1 MMRVCSNKSKK
12 VALCLCVLFGLA
24 GIHDF
29 YLGKWGKG
37 FLKLITFNIFGIGW
51 IIDMVKIA
59 TDSYADFAGLPVV
72 K

>member
-1 MMRVCSNKSKK
+1 MMKVCSKK
-12 VALCLCVLFGLA
+12 MRVLFGLDE
-24 GIHDF
+24 IHDF
-29 YLGKWGKG
+29 YLGKWGKD
-37 FLKLITFNIFGIGW
+37 FLRLITLNIFEIGW

>member
-1 MMRVCSNKSKK
+1 MKICSKK
-12 VALCLCVLFGLA
+12 IALCLCVLFGLV

-37 FLKLITFNIFGIGW
+37 FLKLITFNLFGIGW

>member
-1 MMRVCSNKSKK
+1 MINDDESLQQENARFFWIGRNPW
-12 VALCLCVLFGLA
+12 
-24 GIHDF
+24 F
-29 YLGKWGKG
+29 YLGKWGKD
-37 FLKLITFNIFGIGW
+37 FPRLITLNIFGIGW